1 MLTLIGKLFL
11 AVMDNLQCP
20 QLAMSSMCFYLT
32 VAEKDNK
39 DDQIKTSML
48 LTCIDQIVK

>member
-1 MLTLIGKLFL
+1 MLTLIGKLLL

-32 VAEKDNK
+32 VAEKDK